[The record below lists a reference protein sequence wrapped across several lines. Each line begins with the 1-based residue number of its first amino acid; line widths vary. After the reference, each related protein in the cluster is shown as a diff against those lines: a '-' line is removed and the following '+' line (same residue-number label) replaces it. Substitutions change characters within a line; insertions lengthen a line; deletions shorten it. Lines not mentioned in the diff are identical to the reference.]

1 MITNHGSTKKQTA
14 FRLDEK
20 LIERLRKA
28 AAEKKMSMN
37 EFVTVTLEEATR
49 DIFLAEQEEESRR
62 RTKDFLDSVFGSWKG
77 DETVEEIM
85 KPILDSRTS
94 NPIPEL

>member
-1 MITNHGSTKKQTA
+1 MITNQASIKKQTA

-20 LIERLRKA
+20 LIERIRKA
-28 AAEKKMSMN
+28 AAEKNMSMN

-62 RTKDFLDSVFGSWKG
+62 RTKEFLDSVFGSWKG

>member
-1 MITNHGSTKKQTA
+1 MITSHASIKKQTA

-20 LIERLRKA
+20 LIERIRKA
-28 AAEKKMSMN
+28 ATEKNMSMN

-62 RTKDFLDSVFGSWKG
+62 RTKEFLDSVFGSWKG